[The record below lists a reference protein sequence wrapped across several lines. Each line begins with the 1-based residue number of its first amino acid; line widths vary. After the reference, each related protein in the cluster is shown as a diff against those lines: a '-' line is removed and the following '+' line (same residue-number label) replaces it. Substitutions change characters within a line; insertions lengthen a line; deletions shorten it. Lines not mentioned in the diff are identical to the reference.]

1 MVDYT
6 QSDGFVTDADGRRQ
20 YANRDDANLVK
31 GTEIDAADHNQVRNP
46 LVYLVVESGQTPSN
60 DDETQV
66 YKAVQKI
73 AEETAASAEIGFTPV
88 QQGGIDGLTDDKV
101 QIGNSANGLAAYVSG
116 KLVGVFAYT
125 GTYLPLSGGIV
136 SWLNV
141 KGALN
146 VGVGGGFNGGSDQG
160 SFRWTDPITFGN
172 PNASSNSAFCG
183 GLQIGDIVGDAANNQ
198 SGINLFGYDYS
209 GTRYNCYFSWRGN
222 IITPKGT
229 VAFVSDV
236 AAETTRATTIE
247 GNLQGQ
253 KVDKSTGAMSALSV
267 SIGAGSFVMSNT
279 DAPGYATWM
288 RATSTGNDGVLDVY
302 SNAGTANNNVM
313 RICADGSVRIIG
325 GAGGWFYVQDVR
337 VALQTDISGLQ
348 NQVNGKQ
355 AAGDY
360 ATNTALINGLAGKV
374 DNTTYVSDFSTSD
387 DRVIN
392 LAYNSRIETFE
403 ITGIHSGTNYAAF
416 PQGFASAPKVLASIS
431 TNSYSNVWVYNV
443 TKDGFNYNINSSGPQ
458 GISAIFHAI
467 GKKS

>member
-6 QSDGFVTDADGRRQ
+6 QTDGYVTDDKGRRQ
-20 YANRDDANLVK
+20 YANRDDANHVK
-31 GTEIDAADHNQVRNP
+31 GTEIEADDHNQVRNE
-46 LVYLVVESGQTPSN
+46 LVYTVKQAGITPN
-60 DDETQV
+60 NGDDTQL
-66 YKAVQKI
+66 YQAIGKI
-73 AEETAASAEIGFTPV
+73 ADERAASAEIGFTPV

-136 SWLNV
+136 AWLNV

-146 VGVGGGFNGGSDQG
+146 VGVGGGFNGGVAQG
-160 SFRWTDPITFGN
+160 SFRWTNPITFGN
-172 PNASSNSAFCG
+172 PSASSNSAFCG
-183 GLQIGDIVGDAANNQ
+183 GLQIGDIVGDATNNQ
-198 SGINLFGYDYS
+198 SGINLFGYNYS
-209 GTRYNCYFSWRGN
+209 GTRYNWYLSWNGN

-247 GNLQGQ
+247 GNLQSQ

-325 GAGGWFYVQDVR
+325 GAGGWFYVEDVR

-360 ATNTALINGLAGKV
+360 ATNTALINGLAGKLDISTYQADFNSGDSRVHDSPYGKRTQHFRTTANAGDYITFPQKMGSV
-374 DNTTYVSDFSTSD
+374 DACTVQAEANTDYNCKGFNTDNNGTYLH
-387 DRVIN
+387 IN
-392 LAYNSRIETFE
+392 SGGTNVQVTVLV
-403 ITGIHSGTNYAAF
+403 SGTK
-416 PQGFASAPKVLASIS
+416 P
-431 TNSYSNVWVYNV
+431 
-443 TKDGFNYNINSSGPQ
+443 
-458 GISAIFHAI
+458 
-467 GKKS
+467 